1 MNKTPNK
8 ISKTSGR
15 KNDLPGWNLSDLY
28 QGIDDKQIDK
38 DLESYRKTAM
48 QFAIKYKGK
57 VAELDAAGFL
67 KMARECEKRSVLGS
81 KLGIFSYLTMVTQMK
96 NAAAMTF
103 YQNISEKLNDYSKP
117 TIFLSLELNR
127 LTISRG

>member
-38 DLESYRKTAM
+38 DLETYRKTAM
-48 QFAIKYKGK
+48 QFAKKYKGK

-81 KLGIFSYLTMVTQMK
+81 KLGIFSYL
-96 NAAAMTF
+96 
-103 YQNISEKLNDYSKP
+103 
-117 TIFLSLELNR
+117 IFPKSLMITASLQSSYR
-127 LTISRG
+127 WSLTACRKQKSRNG